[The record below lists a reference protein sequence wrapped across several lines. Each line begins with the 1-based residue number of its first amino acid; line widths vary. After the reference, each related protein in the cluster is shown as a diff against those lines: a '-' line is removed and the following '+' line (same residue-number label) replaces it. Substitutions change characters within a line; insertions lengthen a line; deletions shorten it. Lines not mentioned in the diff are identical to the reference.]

1 LNTDFEWHRCSVL
14 YSYEGMAMVNLKPTI
29 LQIEKLLE
37 ENTESSVTY
46 AALECRLAIERV
58 CYERL
63 RLAHDYI
70 SHDDL
75 RKWQPRDI
83 VKTLIQEV
91 DKHAATTRTISFSP
105 DVPSENTPEGF
116 KALDWKPLGTQI
128 GFNPSKFG
136 ALWNGL
142 ANLALHIEIPTSKD
156 TTVKQYGDM
165 QAIAA
170 KVKEALAEIKK
181 ISEGTLMFTG
191 IGEEVTFDC
200 VCGSK
205 NKRRVE
211 LLKDGQTINCIN
223 PNCDESYDYIQS
235 DVSFGRRAFE
245 IFCRACD
252 KSHDV
257 PKRMVEKLRT
267 DQHIHFDCEGC
278 GETIYLSWRPMQ
290 TQRTKPPEN
299 A

>member
-1 LNTDFEWHRCSVL
+1 
-14 YSYEGMAMVNLKPTI
+14 MINLKPTI
-29 LQIEKLLE
+29 STIEHLLK
-37 ENTESSVTY
+37 ENTEASVSY
-46 AALECRLAIERV
+46 AALECRLAIERI

-91 DKHAATTRTISFSP
+91 DEHAATTLTISVARE
-105 DVPSENTPEGF
+105 VPSENTPEGF

-128 GFNPSKFG
+128 GFNPNKFG
-136 ALWNGL
+136 MLWNGL

-156 TTVKQYGDM
+156 ATVKQYGDK
-165 QAIAA
+165 QAIAS
-170 KVKEALAEIKK
+170 KVKQALAEIKK
-181 ISEGTLMFTG
+181 ISEGTLMSTG
-191 IGEEVTFDC
+191 MGEEVSFDC

-205 NKRRVE
+205 NKRRLE

-223 PNCDESYDYIQS
+223 PNCDESYDYVQS
-235 DVSFGRRAFE
+235 DMSFGRR
-245 IFCRACD
+245 IFAIVCRACEASRD
-252 KSHDV
+252 I

-267 DQHIHFDCEGC
+267 DQHIHFDCDRC
-278 GETIYLSWRPMQ
+278 SETIYVSWRPMQ
-290 TQRTKPPEN
+290 SQRTEPPGK

>member
-1 LNTDFEWHRCSVL
+1 
-14 YSYEGMAMVNLKPTI
+14 MINLKPTI
-29 LQIEKLLE
+29 STIEHLLKV
-37 ENTESSVTY
+37 NTEASVSY
-46 AALECRLAIERV
+46 AALECRLAIERI

-91 DKHAATTRTISFSP
+91 DEHAATTLTISVARE
-105 DVPSENTPEGF
+105 VPSENTPEGF

-128 GFNPSKFG
+128 GFNPNKFG
-136 ALWNGL
+136 MLWNGL

-156 TTVKQYGDM
+156 ATVKQYGDK
-165 QAIAA
+165 QAIAS
-170 KVKEALAEIKK
+170 KVKQALAEIKK
-181 ISEGTLMFTG
+181 ISEGTLMSTG
-191 IGEEVTFDC
+191 MGEEVSFDC

-205 NKRRVE
+205 NKRRLE

-223 PNCDESYDYIQS
+223 PNCDESYDYVQS
-235 DVSFGRRAFE
+235 DMSFGRR
-245 IFCRACD
+245 IFAIVCRACEASRD
-252 KSHDV
+252 I

-267 DQHIHFDCEGC
+267 DQHIHFDCDRC
-278 GETIYLSWRPMQ
+278 SETIYVSWRPMQ
-290 TQRTKPPEN
+290 SQRTEPPGK